1 MKYIALYE
9 QGQGKVFIANVSL
22 YYKIDGKSILKPAV
36 VDWSNRR
43 GYRNVENED
52 NIEVYIRVR

>member
-43 GYRNVENED
+43 GLETKGAKLLG
-52 NIEVYIRVR
+52 